1 MRMILYYNFLC
12 IYCIYYNT
20 LLIFFSYFFMPS
32 WRNWISR
39 LTSNQKSVGSSPT
52 GGNKKLFI
60 SNSIPMCSLLC
71 LTSFLYRKL
80 LYYFTPSREK
90 SDNIGDVYYALK

>member
-1 MRMILYYNFLC
+1 
-12 IYCIYYNT
+12 
-20 LLIFFSYFFMPS
+20 MPS

-60 SNSIPMCSLLC
+60 SNSIYYNIIMCYIINIFYRFIMN
-71 LTSFLYRKL
+71 LTGSVESYGTIENDNVNE
-80 LYYFTPSREK
+80 YYMMK
-90 SDNIGDVYYALK
+90 

>member
-1 MRMILYYNFLC
+1 
-12 IYCIYYNT
+12 
-20 LLIFFSYFFMPS
+20 MPS

-60 SNSIPMCSLLC
+60 SNSILMCSLLC
-71 LTSFLYRKL
+71 YLPYIFYRRL
-80 LYYFTPSREK
+80 MNFRGPMRPVGPDN
-90 SDNIGDVYYALK
+90 SDNIGDYYAMK